1 MNAAGKIT
9 RITMLAALV
18 AGTFCAPLAASFSL
32 PGAWYAALNKPAWN
46 PPAWIFGPVWTVL
59 YLLMAVAA
67 WLVWRKDGWRLPMWL
82 YLVQLTINASWSPV
96 FFGAKQPGAAF
107 GVIVALWLAIALT
120 LRAFRHVSRPAG
132 WMMVPYLLWVSFATV
147 LNLALWRLNP

>member
-1 MNAAGKIT
+1 MNASGRIT

-18 AGTFCAPLAASFSL
+18 AVTFCAPLAASFSL

-46 PPAWIFGPVWTVL
+46 PPAWIFGPVWTLL
-59 YLLMAVAA
+59 YLMMAVAA
-67 WLVWRKDGWRLPMWL
+67 WLVWKKDGWRFPMWL
-82 YLVQLTINASWSPV
+82 YLVQLAINASWSPV

-120 LRAFRHVSRPAG
+120 LWVFRRVSRPAG
-132 WMMVPYLLWVSFATV
+132 WMLIPYLLWVSFATV
-147 LNLALWRLNP
+147 LNLTLWRLNP